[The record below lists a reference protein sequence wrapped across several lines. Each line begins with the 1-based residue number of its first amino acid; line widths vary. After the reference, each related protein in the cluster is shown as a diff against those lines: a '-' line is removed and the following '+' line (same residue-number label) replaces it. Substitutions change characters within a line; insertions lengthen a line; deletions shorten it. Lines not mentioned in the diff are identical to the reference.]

1 MSKEPSLDL
10 IFTFIEEAKTAF
22 VALDASLNLIYANPA
37 SEQLLS
43 QSKQRLYGQNLQVL
57 AEQFHFSPE
66 SIKNLLLEESSFTE
80 NEVTLFIDGHPL
92 LIDLS
97 ASYIDTKLTK
107 YIIIEMRCIEQQ
119 KRISQVHYQEHQ
131 QKAAQELVRGLAHE
145 IKNPL
150 GGLRGAAQLLEA
162 ELPDPELKEFT
173 QIIIEQA
180 DRLSA
185 LVNRLL
191 GPQKL
196 GEKRIHNIHSVLES
210 VRKLVNLDLPDNVKI
225 HIDYDPSIP
234 DFEMESDQL
243 QQAFLNIVQNAVQAL
258 QSQSEQ
264 HSITLRTRTANQITI
279 NGLPQR
285 LATEIKIIDTGP
297 GIPMHIRNTLF
308 YPMVTGR
315 KDGTGLGLSI
325 AQELIKQHHG
335 RIEFNSCKGHT
346 EFSVYLPI

>member
-1 MSKEPSLDL
+1 MSKEPSIDL
-10 IFTFIEEAKTAF
+10 IFTFLEEAKTAF

-43 QSKQRLYGQNLQVL
+43 QSKQRLYGQNLQTL

-97 ASYIDTKLTK
+97 ASYIDNKLTQ

-234 DFEMESDQL
+234 DFEMEPDQL

-258 QSQSEQ
+258 QSQPEN

-297 GIPMHIRNTLF
+297 GIPENLRSTLF

-335 RIEFNSCKGHT
+335 RIEFSSCKGKT

>member
-1 MSKEPSLDL
+1 MLKEPSSELA
-10 IFTFIEEAKTAF
+10 FSFIEEAQTAF
-22 VALDASLNLIYANPA
+22 LVLDSSLKLIYTNPA
-37 SEQLLS
+37 SEHLLS
-43 QSKQRLYGQNLQVL
+43 QSKQRLYGNSLRTL
-57 AEQFHFSPE
+57 AKKFHFSPL
-66 SIKNLLLEESSFTE
+66 SIEELLIDKPSFTE
-80 NEVTLFIDGHPL
+80 NEITLLIDGQPL

-97 ASYIDTKLTK
+97 ASYIKTNSTPYVL
-107 YIIIEMRCIEQQ
+107 IEMRCIEQQ

-150 GGLRGAAQLLEA
+150 GGLRGAAQLLETQ
-162 ELPDPELKEFT
+162 LPDPELKEFT

-180 DRLSA
+180 DRLSE

-196 GEKRIHNIHSVLES
+196 GTKSIHNIHSVLES
-210 VRKLVNLDLPDNVKI
+210 VRKLVQFNLPAHIKI
-225 HIDYDPSIP
+225 KIDYDPSIP
-234 DFEMESDQL
+234 DFEMQPDQL
-243 QQAFLNIVQNAVQAL
+243 QQAFLNIMQNAVQAL
-258 QSQSEQ
+258 QSQTGN
-264 HSITLRTRTANQITI
+264 HSITLRTRAANQVTI

-285 LATEIKIIDTGP
+285 LATEVKIIDTGP
-297 GIPMHIRNTLF
+297 GIPEHLQNTLF

-325 AQELIKQHHG
+325 AQELIKQHYG
-335 RIEFNSCKGHT
+335 RVEFKSRKGKT

>member
-1 MSKEPSLDL
+1 MSKEPNIDL

-43 QSKQRLYGQNLQVL
+43 QSKQRLYGQNLQAL
-57 AEQFHFSPE
+57 AEQFHFSPD
-66 SIKNLLLEESSFTE
+66 SIKNLLLKESSFTE

-97 ASYIDTKLTK
+97 ASYIETKREQ
-107 YIIIEMRCIEQQ
+107 YIVIEMRCIEQQ

-162 ELPDPELKEFT
+162 ELPNPELKEFT

-210 VRKLVNLDLPDNVKI
+210 VRKLVTLDLPENI
-225 HIDYDPSIP
+225 NINIDYDPSIP
-234 DFEMESDQL
+234 DFEMEPDQL

-258 QSQSEQ
+258 QHQPEK

-297 GIPMHIRNTLF
+297 GIPLHIRNTLF

-325 AQELIKQHHG
+325 AQELIKQHYG